1 MVQGYSVLKEETHSA
16 PPQWSG
22 VDPHEFSRLIR
33 RGKLKGQ
40 VSLDEILEV
49 LRDAELAPSLVSE
62 VRETLENEG
71 ISLDDT
77 VVEKENDESSE
88 GEDRKSVV

>member
-1 MVQGYSVLKEETHSA
+1 MKEATRSVS
-16 PPQWSG
+16 PQWGG

-49 LRDAELAPSLVSE
+49 LRDAELDPSLVSE
-62 VRETLENEG
+62 VRETLENE
-71 ISLDDT
+71 
-77 VVEKENDESSE
+77 
-88 GEDRKSVV
+88 